1 MEAASSSDDDD
12 ESAGSFVDERP
23 SRLAEPRGSRRDD
36 DDDDASSTSSSESRS
51 SSSDDG
57 DQDSQHDSD
66 SDGSEVGDRARLPKH
81 DNNEQHISLAE
92 RLQRQQEQGVDLR
105 ERRER
110 QQKARRV
117 AADRI
122 HQPKNAGEALRPSR
136 NDVAPKRAPKKK
148 SKHAPT
154 EVSSKR
160 ADFYNRRFDL
170 NESGIGVEIGK
181 HRYKPV
187 DPRVSNLT
195 GHLDLEHFETNY
207 EFLQEMRQK
216 EIALLKKRISAR
228 KRTGRKG
235 TERRRRL
242 GLTNDDSTMEQDQ
255 EALKKL
261 LHEKA
266 EFERR
271 QVDRVSHRAVKK
283 QLQEEVAE
291 GKRGVFFPK
300 RKELKRMHLEA
311 KYDELRK
318 RGGDKAVEKA
328 VEKKRKKD
336 KSKDAGLLLG
346 DG

>member
-1 MEAASSSDDDD
+1 MEAASSSDD
-12 ESAGSFVDERP
+12 ESASSVDEQRQRVAVP
-23 SRLAEPRGSRRDD
+23 SRRGDND
-36 DDDDASSTSSSESRS
+36 EEESSSSSE
-51 SSSDDG
+51 DG
-57 DQDSQHDSD
+57 DESHESD
-66 SDGSEVGDRARLPKH
+66 SDGSEMDSGDEDDEEQQRQP
-81 DNNEQHISLAE
+81 NNYDDDVEEQHLSLAE
-92 RLQRQQEQGVDLR
+92 RLQRQQEKGVDLR

-117 AADRI
+117 AAERLARRVR
-122 HQPKNAGEALRPSR
+122 PLPNADPAKKDWMAKA
-136 NDVAPKRAPKKK
+136 NVKHKK

-187 DPRVSNLT
+187 DPRGSNLA
-195 GHLDLEHFETNY
+195 GHLDMEHFETNY
-207 EFLQEMRQK
+207 AFLQEMRQK

-242 GLTNDDSTMEQDQ
+242 GLTNDDSTFEQDQ

-271 QVDRVSHRAVKK
+271 QVDRASHRAVKHK
-283 QLQEEVAE
+283 LQEEVAE

>member
-1 MEAASSSDDDD
+1 MAATSKSSCSSSSVDDESSYSEEVIKNAETRGSADGDSSSTSTEFIRSKNKDDDEDGSSDSSSDDDD
-12 ESAGSFVDERP
+12 D
-23 SRLAEPRGSRRDD
+23 
-36 DDDDASSTSSSESRS
+36 
-51 SSSDDG
+51 DDG
-57 DQDSQHDSD
+57 DSRGEYEQQNN
-66 SDGSEVGDRARLPKH
+66 
-81 DNNEQHISLAE
+81 DNDEQQLSLAE
-92 RLQRQQEQGVDLR
+92 RIQRQQERGVDLR
-105 ERRER
+105 DRRQR
-110 QQKARRV
+110 QQKARTMAAARLVRRV
-117 AADRI
+117 DS
-122 HQPKNAGEALRPSR
+122 KPSKAT
-136 NDVAPKRAPKKK
+136 VVKKVKK

-187 DPRVSNLT
+187 DPRGSNLA
-195 GHLDLEHFETNY
+195 GHLDMEHFETNY
-207 EFLQEMRQK
+207 AFLQEMRQK

-242 GLTNDDSTMEQDQ
+242 GLTNDDSTFEQDQ

-271 QVDRVSHRAVKK
+271 QVDRASHRAVKHK
-283 QLQEEVAE
+283 LQEEVAE

-328 VEKKRKKD
+328 VEKKRRKD
-336 KSKDAGLLLG
+336 KSKDAGLMLG
-346 DG
+346 DL